1 MVITSIVIA
10 VFLFLIVIVVHEFGH
25 FTLAKLSGIDVEEF
39 SIGMGP
45 SLFSFKSKETQ
56 YSLRAIPMGGY
67 VSMENVSDDN
77 PNSFNNAPV
86 YKRMLVILA
95 GAFMNF
101 LLAFIL
107 FFIIG
112 ITTGNSINEVGKIA
126 ENSPAEKQL
135 QVGDEILQI
144 NNKKTETWNEVFDN
158 IQQSDKTVQL
168 KIKRNEEI
176 LNISIDKAE
185 DNTLGIYPA
194 SKISFSNSIKGAF
207 ASIALIISSLITFLS
222 RIFTGGV
229 SIDEVSGPVGIVSN
243 MGEVVKMGFS
253 YVLFFLAYINV
264 NVGFLNLLPIPALD
278 GAKFLSLL
286 VEGIRKKPISQKAE
300 MIINLVG
307 FMLLILLIIIV
318 TINDIIKLR

>member
-112 ITTGNSINEVGKIA
+112 ITTGNPINEVGKIA

-144 NNKKTETWNEVFDN
+144 NNKKTETWNKVFDN

>member
-56 YSLRAIPMGGY
+56 YSLRANPMGGY

-264 NVGFLNLLPIPALD
+264 NVEIGRA
-278 GAKFLSLL
+278 SCRER
-286 VEGIRKKPISQKAE
+286 V
-300 MIINLVG
+300 
-307 FMLLILLIIIV
+307 
-318 TINDIIKLR
+318 

>member
-112 ITTGNSINEVGKIA
+112 ITTGNPINEVGKIA

>member
-264 NVGFLNLLPIPALD
+264 NVGFLNLLPIPSLD

>member
-1 MVITSIVIA
+1 MVLTSIIIA

-101 LLAFIL
+101 VLAFIL

-112 ITTGNSINEVGKIA
+112 ITTGNPTNQVGEILD
-126 ENSPAEKQL
+126 NSPAEKEL
-135 QVGDEILQI
+135 QVGDEILEI
-144 NNKKTETWNEVFDN
+144 NSNKTETWQDVFDN

-176 LNISIDKAE
+176 FNVSIDKSE
-185 DNTLGIYPA
+185 DNTIGIYPA
-194 SKISFSNSIKGAF
+194 SKVSISNSIKGAF
-207 ASIALIISSLITFLS
+207 SSIVLIISSLLSFLS

-243 MGEVVKMGFS
+243 MGEVVNMGFS

-286 VEGIRKKPISQKAE
+286 VEGIRKKPISKKTE
-300 MIINLVG
+300 MIINLIG
-307 FMLLILLIIIV
+307 FILLILLIIIV

>member
-1 MVITSIVIA
+1 
-10 VFLFLIVIVVHEFGH
+10 
-25 FTLAKLSGIDVEEF
+25 
-39 SIGMGP
+39 
-45 SLFSFKSKETQ
+45 
-56 YSLRAIPMGGY
+56 
-67 VSMENVSDDN
+67 MENVSDDN

-112 ITTGNSINEVGKIA
+112 ITTGNPINEVGKIA